1 MTPEQKAAIRRAE
14 QRAAIQRAEVAR
26 SAPQISP
33 EEQAERD
40 RMIAIAEGRVNRGAD
55 IESAT
60 PQDGLTLDPRTG
72 TYKNRNALVE
82 GYEPT
87 RAEAAMGGG
96 MQGLGLNYGD
106 EAVGA
111 MASMVEGSD
120 MGNLRR
126 EQMRGRLE
134 RQEEAF
140 PYTFGGSEIAGN
152 VATAAAALPA
162 VTGGTM
168 AQTALRGGAL
178 GAAEG
183 FAYGT
188 GQGEGL
194 ADRLEQGVNYGVV
207 GAGVGAASPLVVSA
221 LAKGGRTALDM
232 ASGGIDTVINRGS
245 NSRARRAIV
254 DSLVKS
260 GRSADDVANEVGT
273 AALEGQPEF
282 RLMDALGVAGQRR
295 ASGVVRSGGDGAEE
309 LAQFLQQRQMDQADR
324 VSRFVDEGFGMN
336 GQTARQTADAMTA
349 ARGEAADIAYTAA
362 RGNAA
367 PVDVRG
373 ALSVIDDRIGGMSGS
388 GVAGD
393 SIDGRLA
400 SFRNRLAAGTPPNGE
415 ISRELSDFD
424 RVLGV
429 KQDVQDAIGA
439 AVRAGRNNEARELGK
454 LAGALDEALEASS
467 DMYRMANDGFRT
479 ASRNIDAIDQGAAMV
494 SPQRRADDVV
504 GQFGAM
510 TPEQQAAA
518 RVGYGDRRLA
528 QIEANAAPTANKAKP
543 FTSTKA
549 RAEADA
555 MALDP
560 QLFSNRIN
568 REGSMWEVQNR
579 ALGGSRTADNLED
592 IASVGPIGNTVRA
605 LRSALNLQ
613 GGEALANLGA
623 AVGPALTGQN
633 EATRTLIAKMLMSN
647 DPATVLAPALKAKET
662 SEAAKRIVE
671 ALLRNSG
678 REPAYSAMIP
688 R

>member
-1 MTPEQKAAIRRAE
+1 MSEDRKRKLRLLQMQAQAK
-14 QRAAIQRAEVAR
+14 Q
-26 SAPQISP
+26 APQISP

-40 RMIAIAEGRVNRGAD
+40 RMIAISEARMTNGAD

-60 PQDGLTLDPRTG
+60 AQDGLTLDPRTG
-72 TYKNRNALVE
+72 TYKNRNATVE

-111 MASMVEGSD
+111 LASVVEGPE
-120 MGNLRR
+120 MGALRR

-134 RQEEAF
+134 RQEQAF

-162 VTGGTM
+162 ATAPTMLGTM
-168 AQTALRGGAL
+168 GRGAAL

-194 ADRLEQGVNYGVV
+194 QDRLSQGVDYAQTGAAVGGVAPLAV
-207 GAGVGAASPLVVSA
+207 GA
-221 LAKGGRTALDM
+221 LARGGRAVMDM
-232 ASGGIDTVINRGS
+232 ASGGIDTVLNRGS

-254 DSLVKS
+254 ESLSRS
-260 GRSADDVANEVGT
+260 GRSMDDVANEVGT

-309 LAQFLQQRQMDQADR
+309 LAQFLQQRQMDQGDR
-324 VSRFVDEGFGMN
+324 VARFVDEGFGM
-336 GQTARQTADAMTA
+336 GGKTAQQTADAMTA
-349 ARGEAADIAYTAA
+349 ARSSAADTAYSAA

-373 ALSVIDDRIGGMSGS
+373 ALSIIDDRIGGMSGS

-400 SFRNRLAAGTPPNGE
+400 SFRSRLAAGTPPNGE

-454 LAGALDEALEASS
+454 LSSALDEALEASS
-467 DMYRMANDGFRT
+467 DMYRTANDGFRT

-504 GQFGAM
+504 QEFGAM
-510 TPEQQAAA
+510 TPDQQTGA

-549 RAEADA
+549 QAEAQA
-555 MALDP
+555 MTVDP
-560 QLFSNRIN
+560 QLFSNRIG
-568 REGSMWEVQNR
+568 RESSMWEVQNR

-592 IASVGPIGNTVRA
+592 IANVGPASNVVRA
-605 LRSALNLQ
+605 LRSALNFQ
-613 GGEALANLGA
+613 GGEAIANLGA
-623 AVGPALTGQN
+623 AVGPAMTGQN
-633 EATRTLIAKMLMSN
+633 EATRTLVAKMLMSN
-647 DPATVLAPALKAKET
+647 DPATVLAPALRAKET

-671 ALLRNSG
+671 ALMRNSG